1 MFFGREYSREQLLQ
15 HCGSTRQLGRILSCE
30 LNDGRERGVRALVF
44 QTATGFSFTVVPDR
58 GMDIAYADYLG
69 RSLCWVSP
77 TGIVAPAFYEPEGW
91 GWIRG
96 FFGGLLTTCGL
107 LNVGAPDVVN
117 NEAQGAHG
125 RISYLPATNV
135 SYDTVWAGDDLFLLA
150 RGEMR
155 EVRQN
160 MYNLVLKRRIQVR
173 SGDNFLRI
181 HDTLVNEGHKPVP
194 YQIIYHVNAG
204 FPVLTRDSY
213 VSASTCMIT
222 PRDQHSFD
230 AKEHWKFCQDPT
242 SDFAEQVFYHEMTP
256 CTDGRAW
263 AAVINPELDGG
274 LGLYI
279 KYDPTRLPI
288 LIQWKMMGEGTYV
301 MGIEPSNS
309 FGLSMEKQ
317 KALGVLQV
325 IEPEQE
331 IDFHL
336 EIGVLAGPDEVA
348 AFVREISV
356 VVPGEPHY
364 GSPLM

>member
-15 HCGSTRQLGRILSCE
+15 HCGSTRQLARILSCE

-44 QTATGFSFTVVPDR
+44 QTASGFSFTVVPDR

-160 MYNLVLKRRIQVR
+160 IYN
-173 SGDNFLRI
+173 
-181 HDTLVNEGHKPVP
+181 
-194 YQIIYHVNAG
+194 
-204 FPVLTRDSY
+204 
-213 VSASTCMIT
+213 
-222 PRDQHSFD
+222 
-230 AKEHWKFCQDPT
+230 
-242 SDFAEQVFYHEMTP
+242 
-256 CTDGRAW
+256 
-263 AAVINPELDGG
+263 
-274 LGLYI
+274 
-279 KYDPTRLPI
+279 
-288 LIQWKMMGEGTYV
+288 
-301 MGIEPSNS
+301 
-309 FGLSMEKQ
+309 
-317 KALGVLQV
+317 
-325 IEPEQE
+325 
-331 IDFHL
+331 
-336 EIGVLAGPDEVA
+336 
-348 AFVREISV
+348 
-356 VVPGEPHY
+356 
-364 GSPLM
+364 